1 MSKIS
6 KFFFIILVI
15 SVFIGIGIS
24 NMELNRM
31 IYCNEVHMKTSE
43 QSYRNMINKFD
54 LNDMEKKLDTLEN
67 KINNPQEYKTDD
79 NDLVFKITIPKYRV
93 LFNFMP
99 FDLRFETE
107 KYRLCINGK
116 IIDNLHKKIYK
127 EQIYLGDNKEKII
140 KNLESVDEKIYNVRS
155 DVSKYKLNVN
165 NYLK

>member
-6 KFFFIILVI
+6 KLFFIILVI
-15 SVFIGIGIS
+15 SVFIGIGTS

-43 QSYRNMINKFD
+43 QSYRNMINKFN
-54 LNDMEKKLDTLEN
+54 LNDMEEKLDTLEN

-107 KYRLCINGK
+107 KYRLCINGQ

-140 KNLESVDEKIYNVRS
+140 KNLESVDEKIYNIRS